1 MNIIGQMKN
10 PTVFISY
17 SWDSEDHKRW
27 VKTLSDKLIENGIVT
42 LLDQNDLVLGDPLT
56 QFMEQSITQSD
67 YVLIICTPTYKQKAD
82 MRKGGVGYE
91 ESIITADV
99 YMHQNHRKYIPVLA
113 SGSWETSIPTWAVG
127 KLGVDLMQ
135 EPFSGSEFDKL
146 ITTITGKVKSCSSK
160 VNIRESIPK
169 THIATVSDDSAE
181 IRILNIIRED
191 IPLPRND
198 GTRGSAL
205 YAIPFQLSDYPSRQW
220 SELFIQAWNYP
231 SRFSTMHRPGIARVN
246 GNRIVLDGTT
256 IDEYKKYHHE
266 TLQGAIAEANRK
278 EREWRE
284 AQKLAEERQA
294 KKEQQFRS
302 NIDTQLEDISF

>member
-1 MNIIGQMKN
+1 
-10 PTVFISY
+10 
-17 SWDSEDHKRW
+17 

-113 SGSWETSIPTWAVG
+113 SGSWATSIPTWAVG

-135 EPFSGSEFDKL
+135 EPFAGSEFDKL

-160 VNIRESIPK
+160 ANIRESIPK
-169 THIATVSDDSAE
+169 THIATASDDSDE
-181 IRILNIIRED
+181 IRILSIIRED
-191 IPLPRND
+191 ITLPRND

-205 YAIPFQLSDYPSRQW
+205 YAIPFQLSNYPSRRW
-220 SELFIQAWNYP
+220 IDLFIQAWNYP
-231 SRFSTMHRPGIARVN
+231 SRFSTMHRPGIARVS
-246 GNRIVLDGTT
+246 GNRIILDGTT

-278 EREWRE
+278 DRELRE
-284 AQKLAEERQA
+284 AQKLAEERQT
-294 KKEQQFRS
+294 KKEQQFRR

>member
-1 MNIIGQMKN
+1 MNIIGQTKN

-113 SGSWETSIPTWAVG
+113 SGSWATSIPTWAVG

-135 EPFSGSEFDKL
+135 EPFAGFEFDKL

-160 VNIRESIPK
+160 ANIRESIPK
-169 THIATVSDDSAE
+169 THIATASDDSDE
-181 IRILNIIRED
+181 IRILSIIRED
-191 IPLPRND
+191 ITLPRND

-205 YAIPFQLSDYPSRQW
+205 YAIPFQLSNYPSRRW
-220 SELFIQAWNYP
+220 IDLFIQAWNYP
-231 SRFSTMHRPGIARVN
+231 SRFSTMHRPGIARVS
-246 GNRIVLDGTT
+246 GNRIILDGTT

-278 EREWRE
+278 DRELRE
-284 AQKLAEERQA
+284 AQKLAEERQT
-294 KKEQQFRS
+294 KKEQQFRR